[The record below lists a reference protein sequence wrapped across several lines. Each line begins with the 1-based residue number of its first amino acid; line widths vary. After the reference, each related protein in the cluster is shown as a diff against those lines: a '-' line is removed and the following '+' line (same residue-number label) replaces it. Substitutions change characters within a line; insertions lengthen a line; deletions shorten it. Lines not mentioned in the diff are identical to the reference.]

1 MRFGK
6 IVWKAIL
13 QTPQVRQTQ
22 QKMQKKKFSGNKR
35 KAIAVV
41 RSRPVSVTWLSWF
54 FNHKSEIINST
65 RTFR

>member
-22 QKMQKKKFSGNKR
+22 QKMQKKIFPETKGKQ
-35 KAIAVV
+35 
-41 RSRPVSVTWLSWF
+41 
-54 FNHKSEIINST
+54 
-65 RTFR
+65 